1 MHMHR
6 FQLIV
11 AIVIGLIVA
20 VLIVV
25 IPLANKDNTD
35 LPLDDNNEVIEGEEK
50 EPNIPSIPEP
60 VYPDGET
67 IVVRPSDEDK
77 GDNEEAESDEPP
89 IGEDNVDLDVSVN
102 TPPEKNPDPSASAGD
117 VIYGEKGEGN
127 GE

>member
-1 MHMHR
+1 MHR
-6 FQLIV
+6 FQLIA

-77 GDNEEAESDEPP
+77 GNNEDIESDEPP

-127 GE
+127 GK

>member
-6 FQLIV
+6 FQLIA

-25 IPLANKDNTD
+25 IPLANNDNTD
-35 LPLDDNNEVIEGEEK
+35 LPIDDNNEVIEGEEK

-60 VYPDGET
+60 VYPDGDT
-67 IVVRPSDEDK
+67 IVITPSEDK
-77 GDNEEAESDEPP
+77 GNNEEVETDEPP
-89 IGEDNVDLDVSVN
+89 IGEDNVDLDVSDN
-102 TPPEKNPDPSASAGD
+102 TPPEKNPDPSANAGD
-117 VIYGEKGEGN
+117 VEYSEKGEGD

>member
-6 FQLIV
+6 FQLIA

-77 GDNEEAESDEPP
+77 SNNEEIESDEPP

-102 TPPEKNPDPSASAGD
+102 TPPEKNPDPTASAGD

>member
-6 FQLIV
+6 FQLIA

-25 IPLANKDNTD
+25 IPLANKDNAD
-35 LPLDDNNEVIEGEEK
+35 LPIDDNNEVINGEEK
-50 EPNIPSIPEP
+50 EPNVPSIPEP
-60 VYPDGET
+60 VYPDGDT
-67 IVVRPSDEDK
+67 IVITPSDEDK
-77 GDNEEAESDEPP
+77 GNNEETESDEPP
-89 IGEDNVDLDVSVN
+89 IGEDNVDLDVSEN
-102 TPPEKNPDPSASAGD
+102 LPPEKEDDPSASAGD

>member
-77 GDNEEAESDEPP
+77 SNNEEIESDEPP

-102 TPPEKNPDPSASAGD
+102 TPPEKNPDPTASAGD

>member
-6 FQLIV
+6 FQLIA

-25 IPLANKDNTD
+25 IPLANNDNTD

-50 EPNIPSIPEP
+50 EPNIPTIPEP

-77 GDNEEAESDEPP
+77 GNNEEIESDEPP

>member
-6 FQLIV
+6 FQLIA

-35 LPLDDNNEVIEGEEK
+35 LPIDDNNEVIEGEEK

-77 GDNEEAESDEPP
+77 GNNEDIESDEPP

>member
-1 MHMHR
+1 MHR
-6 FQLIV
+6 FQLIA

-25 IPLANKDNTD
+25 IPLANKENTD
-35 LPLDDNNEVIEGEEK
+35 LPLDDNNEVIEGEGK

-77 GDNEEAESDEPP
+77 GNNEEIESDEPP

-117 VIYGEKGEGN
+117 VIYGTKGESN

>member
-6 FQLIV
+6 FQLIA

-25 IPLANKDNTD
+25 IPLANNDNTD

-77 GDNEEAESDEPP
+77 GNNEEIESDEPP

>member
-6 FQLIV
+6 FQLIA

-35 LPLDDNNEVIEGEEK
+35 LPLDDNNEVIEAEEK

-77 GDNEEAESDEPP
+77 GNNEEAESDEPP

>member
-6 FQLIV
+6 FQLIA

>member
-6 FQLIV
+6 FQLIA

-77 GDNEEAESDEPP
+77 GNNEEIESDEPP

>member
-6 FQLIV
+6 FQLIA

-77 GDNEEAESDEPP
+77 GNNEEAESDEPP

>member
-6 FQLIV
+6 FQLIA

-35 LPLDDNNEVIEGEEK
+35 LPLDENNEVIEGEEK

-77 GDNEEAESDEPP
+77 GNNEEIESDEPP

>member
-6 FQLIV
+6 FQLIA

-77 GDNEEAESDEPP
+77 GNNEEIESDEPP
-89 IGEDNVDLDVSVN
+89 IGEDNVNLDVSVN

>member
-20 VLIVV
+20 VMIVV

>member
-1 MHMHR
+1 MHR
-6 FQLIV
+6 FQLIA

-50 EPNIPSIPEP
+50 KTNIPSISDP

-77 GDNEEAESDEPP
+77 SNNEEIESDEPP

-102 TPPEKNPDPSASAGD
+102 TPPEKNPDPTASAGD

>member
-6 FQLIV
+6 FQLIA

-77 GDNEEAESDEPP
+77 GNNEDIESDEPP

>member
-6 FQLIV
+6 FQLIA

-20 VLIVV
+20 VLIIV
-25 IPLANKDNTD
+25 IPLANNDNTD

-77 GDNEEAESDEPP
+77 GNNEEIESDEPP

>member
-6 FQLIV
+6 FQIIA

-77 GDNEEAESDEPP
+77 GNNEEIESDEPP

>member
-6 FQLIV
+6 FQLIA

-50 EPNIPSIPEP
+50 KTNIPSISDP

-77 GDNEEAESDEPP
+77 SNNEEIESDEPP

-102 TPPEKNPDPSASAGD
+102 TPPEKNPDPTASAGD

>member
-6 FQLIV
+6 FQLIA

-35 LPLDDNNEVIEGEEK
+35 LPLDENNEVIEGEEK

-77 GDNEEAESDEPP
+77 GNNEDIESDEPP
-89 IGEDNVDLDVSVN
+89 IGEDNVDLDVSEN

-117 VIYGEKGEGN
+117 VEYGEKGEGN
-127 GE
+127 GK

>member
-6 FQLIV
+6 FQLIA

-35 LPLDDNNEVIEGEEK
+35 LPLDDNNEVIKGEEK

>member
-6 FQLIV
+6 FQLIA

-25 IPLANKDNTD
+25 IPLANKDKTD

-77 GDNEEAESDEPP
+77 GNNEEIESDEPP

>member
-6 FQLIV
+6 FQLIA

-50 EPNIPSIPEP
+50 KTNIPSISDP

-77 GDNEEAESDEPP
+77 SNNEEIESDEPP

>member
-6 FQLIV
+6 FQLIA

-77 GDNEEAESDEPP
+77 GNNDETESDEPP
-89 IGEDNVDLDVSVN
+89 IGEDNVDLDVSEN
-102 TPPEKNPDPSASAGD
+102 LPPEKEDDPSASAGD
-117 VIYGEKGEGN
+117 VIYGEKGEDN